1 MGQKPSSSEGLRRI
15 TADELARIPGI
26 HLLTHVGQVESEETP
41 LGSRHRVH
49 AIVHV
54 ASDSPFA
61 RGRTEMSHVIFLE
74 AANNVSH
81 WLEQQSPSLAGIL
94 FKVPVAFPR
103 GMGRPVVG
111 FDVDIPVVG
120 EAHFQK
126 TDGRWRGEVQVQFF
140 RPDGTRAETVN
151 FPLLERF

>member
-1 MGQKPSSSEGLRRI
+1 MRTLR
-15 TADELARIPGI
+15 ADELAAIPGLQ
-26 HLLTHVGQVESEETP
+26 LLTHVGEVESEETP
-41 LGSRHRVH
+41 SGSRYRVR
-49 AIVHV
+49 AIVRV
-54 ASDSPFA
+54 PSDSPLA
-61 RGRTEMSHVIFLE
+61 RGRSEMSHVIFLE

-81 WLEQQSPSLAGIL
+81 WLELQAPALEGMT

-103 GMGRPVVG
+103 GMGLPPVG
-111 FDVDIPVVG
+111 FDVDLPVIA

-151 FPLLERF
+151 FPLVERS